1 MRLHLGECTG
11 HSLLRTPFLWQY
23 SRAQASDWLT
33 WKSNNEVR
41 LWLLGRVGGDV
52 VLFGWR
58 GLLMSFRMRQMDL
71 LWDEG
76 RALPAKHLLFSGSGP
91 FLTKTRSWFAVWP
104 WRPCVS
110 GQKCVW
116 QVVNRQNRDCGPS
129 WCHTVALVWAPW
141 DACPALWC
149 LTEVCKAQRNPGLYL
164 HCGDQPGNNLL
175 LPFKTFGLWR
185 KYL

>member
-33 WKSNNEVR
+33 WKSSNEVR

-91 FLTKTRSWFAVWP
+91 FLTKTRSWFAVSP

-116 QVVNRQNRDCGPS
+116 QAVNRQNRDCGAFLMPHRRTS
-129 WCHTVALVWAPW
+129 VGTLGCLPCPLVSHWGLQSTEKPRTVSTLWW
-141 DACPALWC
+141 PA
-149 LTEVCKAQRNPGLYL
+149 R
-164 HCGDQPGNNLL
+164 
-175 LPFKTFGLWR
+175 
-185 KYL
+185 

>member
-41 LWLLGRVGGDV
+41 LWLLGRVGGDI

-58 GLLMSFRMRQMDL
+58 GLLMSFRMWQMDL

-76 RALPAKHLLFSGSGP
+76 IALPAKHLLFSGSGP
-91 FLTKTRSWFAVWP
+91 LQRQGHGLQSCPAVLVCQDRSACGRLLTSRTGTA
-104 WRPCVS
+104 
-110 GQKCVW
+110 
-116 QVVNRQNRDCGPS
+116 GPS

-164 HCGDQPGNNLL
+164 HCGDQLGNNLL